1 MLLRTTL
8 SPELWWREKV
18 DELLRRDQ
26 VPADCVSDLPT
37 KRNALSV
44 YEVADEDAAE
54 RVVAALA
61 LQKAIGGATQK
72 QSLRDMSGL
81 MFDARLLAN
90 LGIATKR
97 IKGNTPD
104 QTVNDWYLDLIDLT
118 GSQLVE
124 LAKVLLQN
132 TEPVTSRS
140 NRRGRAGGGQQWR
153 APSLRSRRGASSPC
167 IAADSVGIEH
177 TSTYDARVR
186 RSIRSHRT
194 ARPRRTSERSE
205 IDQSISIIPDGGPP
219 AIANAGSACGGGLGA
234 SVCGGRR
241 GSA

>member
-1 MLLRTTL
+1 VLLRTTL

-132 TEPVTSRS
+132 TEPVTFFHPKLLKRVK
-140 NRRGRAGGGQQWR
+140 AGVEEGLIQ
-153 APSLRSRRGASSPC
+153 
-167 IAADSVGIEH
+167 AALPQ
-177 TSTYDARVR
+177 RVKEQL
-186 RSIRSHRT
+186 
-194 ARPRRTSERSE
+194 A
-205 IDQSISIIPDGGPP
+205 DIP
-219 AIANAGSACGGGLGA
+219 
-234 SVCGGRR
+234 
-241 GSA
+241 